1 MTAALRASLSS
12 LEVPNY
18 RRFFGG
24 QVVSLAG
31 NWMQIVAEMWLILSL
46 TGSGVYVGLTSALQF
61 LPFLLI
67 GAWGGL
73 LADRMPKR
81 RLLLGTQTAMAV
93 PPLALLALTLSGV
106 VEPWMVLGLVF
117 LRGTANAIDHPT
129 RQAFVIEIVG
139 ADRVVN
145 VVGLNSVIVHAARIV
160 GPALAGVTI
169 ALWGVAPC
177 FAVNALTFAV
187 MLGALWAMDPA
198 GLRPTPPAAREPGG
212 VRRALAYVR
221 GAPAL
226 AIPLALMALVG
237 TLGFNFQVIIPLL
250 ARFTFDGG
258 AAAYGVLAAAM
269 AVGSVVA
276 ALVVGARGRV
286 STRLIAGAAL
296 AFGVAAL
303 AAAAAPSLLAEAA
316 VLAVLGAASVT
327 FAAQVTSWL
336 QLAVEPR
343 MRGRVMALY
352 SIVFLGSTPVGG
364 PLAGWLAEAID
375 PRATLV
381 MAAAA
386 ALTAA
391 LAARLAFAR
400 LGVPE
405 TPELAPVPDAV
416 VALRP
421 RRRRDCEEEG
431 RSRRSRA
438 RERIRSRRAIW
449 SRRAGALRRS
459 TRSRSP

>member
-1 MTAALRASLSS
+1 LTAALRASLSS

-81 RLLLGTQTAMAV
+81 RLLLVTQTAMAL
-93 PPLALLALTLSGV
+93 PPLALLAITVTGV

-117 LRGTANAIDHPT
+117 MRGTANAIDYPT

-139 ADRVVN
+139 EDRVVN
-145 VVGLNSVIVHAARIV
+145 VIGLNSVIVHAARII
-160 GPALAGVTI
+160 GPALAGIVI
-169 ALWGVAPC
+169 ALWGVEPC

-187 MLGALWAMDPA
+187 MIACLWAMNPA
-198 GLRPTPPAAREPGG
+198 ELRPSPPGGRHPGG

-221 GAPAL
+221 GTPAL

-250 ARFTFDGG
+250 ARFTFEGG
-258 AAAYGVLAAAM
+258 ATAYGLLAAAM
-269 AVGSVVA
+269 AAGSVVA

-286 STRLIAGAAL
+286 TTRLIAASSL

-303 AAAAAPSLLAEAA
+303 AAAAAPDLITEA
-316 VLAVLGAASVT
+316 VLLAVLGAASVT
-327 FAAQVTSWL
+327 FGTQINSWL

-364 PLAGWLAEAID
+364 PIAGWLAEAVD

-381 MAAAA
+381 MAAGA
-386 ALTAA
+386 AL
-391 LAARLAFAR
+391 LAAVAGRIAFAR
-400 LGVPE
+400 YAVPA
-405 TPELAPVPDAV
+405 TPEVAPIPDAV

-421 RRRRDCEEEG
+421 RRDTECPDEG
-431 RSRRSRA
+431 RSRIPRLRV
-438 RERIRSRRAIW
+438 SRRI
-449 SRRAGALRRS
+449 G
-459 TRSRSP
+459 SRSP

>member
-31 NWMQIVAEMWLILSL
+31 NWMQIVAEMWLILEL
-46 TGSGVYVGLTSALQF
+46 TGSGVYVGLASALQF

-73 LADRMPKR
+73 LADRLPKR
-81 RLLLGTQTAMAV
+81 RLLLFTQAAMAV

-106 VEPWMVLGLVF
+106 VVPWMVLGLVF
-117 LRGTANAIDHPT
+117 VRGAINAIDWPT

-139 ADRVVN
+139 GDRVVN
-145 VVGLNSVIVHAARIV
+145 VVGLNSVIVHAARII
-160 GPALAGVTI
+160 GPALAGVMI
-169 ALWGVAPC
+169 ALWGVEPC
-177 FAVNALTFAV
+177 FAVNALTFGV
-187 MLGALWAMDPA
+187 MIGALWSIDGSELQPA
-198 GLRPTPPAAREPGG
+198 PPGARAPGG

-221 GAPAL
+221 RTPTL

-237 TLGFNFQVIIPLL
+237 TLGFNFQVVIPLL

-258 AAAYGVLAAAM
+258 ATAYGVLAAAM
-269 AVGSVVA
+269 AAGSVIA

-286 STRLIAGAAL
+286 STRLIGAAAL
-296 AFGVAAL
+296 AFGIGAL
-303 AAAAAPSLLAEAA
+303 AAAAAPTLLTEAVLLAI
-316 VLAVLGAASVT
+316 LGAATVT
-327 FAAQVTSWL
+327 FAAQINSWL

-352 SIVFLGSTPVGG
+352 SIVFLGSTPIGG
-364 PLAGWLAEAID
+364 PIAGWLAEAAD
-375 PRATLV
+375 PRAPLV

-386 ALTAA
+386 AL
-391 LAARLAFAR
+391 LAAVAGRVAFAR
-400 LGVPE
+400 LGVPA
-405 TPELAPVPDAV
+405 TPEVAPVPDAV
-416 VALRP
+416 AALRP
-421 RRRRDCEEEG
+421 RRASYG
-431 RSRRSRA
+431 
-438 RERIRSRRAIW
+438 
-449 SRRAGALRRS
+449 LRR
-459 TRSRSP
+459 TPEVRSP

>member
-73 LADRMPKR
+73 LADRLAKR
-81 RLLLGTQTAMAV
+81 RLLLFTQTALAL

-106 VEPWMVLGLVF
+106 VEPWMVLALVF

-139 ADRVVN
+139 GDRIVN
-145 VVGLNSVIVHAARIV
+145 VVGLNSVVVHAARII
-160 GPALAGVTI
+160 GPALAGVMI
-169 ALWGVAPC
+169 ALWGVEPC
-177 FAVNALTFAV
+177 FAVNSLSFVA
-187 MLGALWAMDPA
+187 MIGALWSMDPA
-198 GLRPTPPAAREPGG
+198 ELQPSPPAAREPGG

-221 GAPAL
+221 RSPAL

-237 TLGFNFQVIIPLL
+237 TLGFNFQVVIPLL

-258 AAAYGVLAAAM
+258 ATAYGVLAAAM
-269 AVGSVVA
+269 AAGSVVA
-276 ALVVGARGRV
+276 ALVVGARGDV
-286 STRLIAGAAL
+286 STRLIGGAAL
-296 AFGVAAL
+296 AFGLGAL
-303 AAAAAPSLLAEAA
+303 AAAFAPTLLTEALL
-316 VLAVLGAASVT
+316 LAVLGAASVT
-327 FAAQVTSWL
+327 FAAQINSWL

-352 SIVFLGSTPVGG
+352 SIVFLGSTPIGA
-364 PLAGWLAEAID
+364 PLVGWLAEVAG
-375 PRATLV
+375 PRSGLFAG
-381 MAAAA
+381 AAA
-386 ALTAA
+386 ALAA
-391 LAARLAFAR
+391 AVYAHWAYAREDAGR
-400 LGVPE
+400 QQE
-405 TPELAPVPDAV
+405 TRRAV
-416 VALRP
+416 VA
-421 RRRRDCEEEG
+421 
-431 RSRRSRA
+431 
-438 RERIRSRRAIW
+438 
-449 SRRAGALRRS
+449 
-459 TRSRSP
+459 